1 VPQKSPTPANSR
13 IIVCAMLRHAGMPM
27 MSPYYAGI
35 FEGIEEEVAAHH
47 YEMLFTSIPYT
58 ALWTSNQRPRTVP
71 MMPKKNRFQGA
82 LLIGGL
88 TDNLA
93 IAYQKKGVS
102 VMLVDKPAAAGRSS
116 VMPDNFNAAAMAAR
130 YLIKLGHCRIA
141 FLGAPPDP
149 VVEARHEGFL
159 SALRKAG
166 LSFDKKDYILGSYGT
181 EKSAK
186 AMTDYLKQQKRKL
199 PTAILAINDEAA
211 LGVIRA
217 LQAQKITVPKKMSVM
232 GFDDIRQAVD
242 SNPPLTTMRIP
253 RMEMGRLAAKTL
265 FAQIADPTISPTSV
279 RLRTD
284 LVIRKSC
291 AKPRSP

>member
-1 VPQKSPTPANSR
+1 
-13 IIVCAMLRHAGMPM
+13 MLRHAGMPM

-58 ALWTSNQRPRTVP
+58 ALWTSGQRPRTVP
-71 MMPKKNRFQGA
+71 LMPKKNRFRGA

-93 IAYQKKGVS
+93 IAYQKMGVS
-102 VMLVDKPAAAGRSS
+102 VILVDKPAADGLSFI
-116 VMPDNFNAAAMAAR
+116 MPDNFAAASRAAR
-130 YLIKLGHCRIA
+130 YLIELGHRRIA

-149 VVEARHEGFL
+149 VADARHEGFL

-166 LSFDKKDYILGSYGT
+166 VPFDKADYILGSYGT
-181 EKSAK
+181 EESAR
-186 AMTDYLKQQKRKL
+186 ATTDYLKQRKKSL
-199 PTAILAINDEAA
+199 PTAILAINDESA
-211 LGVIRA
+211 LGVIQALRA
-217 LQAQKITVPKKMSVM
+217 RNISVPKKMSVM
-232 GFDDIRQAVD
+232 GFDDIPQAAD

-253 RMEMGRLAAKTL
+253 RKEMGRLAAKTL
-265 FAQIADPTISPTSV
+265 FVQIAKPSSRPV
-279 RLRTD
+279 RIKLRTE
-284 LVIRKSC
+284 LILRQSC